1 MGMEDVTVGSQDEAA
16 TGVQIAPAGKE
27 DAATAASAETAAVC
41 EVVGGEAGNTAL
53 AGALEGQTAQLL
65 HAYHLGF
72 EHPGSGVQM
81 WWESPPPRALREVVG
96 AADWTVCEDGLGD
109 GLGDVESGGEGGSDG
124 GSEGR
129 RDSGGRALIRDLLGG
144 SL

>member
-1 MGMEDVTVGSQDEAA
+1 MGTEDVTVGSQAA
-16 TGVQIAPAGKE
+16 AAGVQIAPVGE
-27 DAATAASAETAAVC
+27 EEAATAAVG

-96 AADWTVCEDGLGD
+96 AADWTVCDDGLGD
-109 GLGDVESGGEGGSDG
+109 GLGDVESGGDSGSDG
-124 GSEGR
+124 GSDG
-129 RDSGGRALIRDLLGG
+129 RDSGRALIRDLLVG
-144 SL
+144 SRCG